1 MHFFQKAIAGS
12 AIAVLCHV
20 PAGLAAPTAS
30 LTLDEAIRATIEHNP
45 QLSAYQFKSDALTG
59 EQQTAGLRPEFRVGA
74 ELENVAGSGELRG
87 TNAAELTIAVSS
99 VIELGG
105 KRDARL
111 GVVTARQQQL
121 QTEQRVLTL
130 DVLSGVTRQFLA
142 LVAAQE
148 QLALHTEANRIA
160 QDTLSSLR
168 RQVQAGRLPEAE
180 VLRAQA
186 GLARANVA
194 LKQAEQ
200 AVRRERLLLSAQW
213 ADPTPD
219 FQIVQGDLYALPPSV
234 SLSDLQS
241 RLANNPDL
249 LLLTSEIDVRSAELR
264 EARSNRRGDIEWS
277 AGVRRLQDS
286 GDSAAVVGVSVPLG
300 SGRRASGSIATATAQ
315 QAGAQQAHDSAR
327 IRLEA
332 ELIGLADE
340 QQQAINELG
349 TLRNEVI
356 PALRRALKATG
367 DGFEQG
373 RYSYLELTLAQGELL
388 DAQLA
393 VVDAA
398 ERVQQTRIEL
408 ERLTGAALTKKNIE
422 VTHENN

>member
-1 MHFFQKAIAGS
+1 MHFFQKALAGS
-12 AIAVLCHV
+12 AIAVLCHA
-20 PAGLAAPTAS
+20 PYGLAAPTAS

-45 QLSAYQFKSDALTG
+45 QLSAYRFKADALAG
-59 EQQTAGLRPEFRVGA
+59 EQQTAGLRPELRVGA
-74 ELENVAGSGELRG
+74 ELENVAGSGDLRG
-87 TNAAELTIAVSS
+87 TDAAELTIAVSS

-111 GVVTARQQQL
+111 GLVTARQQQL

-130 DVLSGVTRQFLA
+130 DVLSGVAQQFLA

-148 QLALHTEANRIA
+148 QVALHTEAHRIA
-160 QDTLSSLR
+160 EDMLASLR

-194 LKQAEQ
+194 LRQAEQ
-200 AVRRERLLLSAQW
+200 SVRRERLLLSAQW

-219 FQIVQGDLYALPPSV
+219 FQRAQGDLYAVPPTIPQSE
-234 SLSDLQS
+234 LQS

-249 LLLTSEIDVRSAELR
+249 LLLTSEIDVLSAQLR

-286 GDSAAVVGVSVPLG
+286 GDSAAVVGLSVPLG
-300 SGRRASGSIATATAQ
+300 TGRRASGALTTATAQ
-315 QAGAQQAHDSAR
+315 HAGAQQALDSAR
-327 IRLEA
+327 IRLDA
-332 ELIGLADE
+332 ELVGLADE
-340 QQQAINELG
+340 QQQATSELG
-349 TLRNEVI
+349 ALRNEVI
-356 PALRRALKATG
+356 PALRRALKATA

-398 ERVQQTRIEL
+398 ERLQQTRIEL
-408 ERLTGAALTKKNIE
+408 ERLTGVALTEKNSEI
-422 VTHENN
+422 TP

>member
-45 QLSAYQFKSDALTG
+45 QLSAYRFKADALAG

-87 TNAAELTIAVSS
+87 TDAAELTIAVSS

-111 GVVTARQQQL
+111 DVVTARQQQL

-186 GLARANVA
+186 SLARASVA

-219 FQIVQGDLYALPPSV
+219 FQTVQGDLYALPPSV
-234 SLSDLQS
+234 PLSDLQS

-277 AGVRRLQDS
+277 AGIRRLQES

-300 SGRRASGSIATATAQ
+300 SGSRASGAIATATAQ
-315 QAGAQQAHDSAR
+315 QAGAQQSRDSAR

-332 ELIGLADE
+332 ELTGLADE

-408 ERLTGAALTKKNIE
+408 ERLTGVALTEKNIE
-422 VTHENN
+422 VTQ

>member
-20 PAGLAAPTAS
+20 PAGLAAPPMTS

-45 QLSAYQFKSDALTG
+45 QLSAYRFKADALTG
-59 EQQTAGLRPEFRVGA
+59 EQQTAGLKPEFRVGA
-74 ELENVAGSGELRG
+74 EIENVAGSGELRG
-87 TNAAELTIAVSS
+87 TDAAELTIAVSS

-111 GVVTARQQQL
+111 GLVTARQQQL

-148 QLALHTEANRIA
+148 QLALRTEANRIA
-160 QDTLSSLR
+160 QDTFAFLQ
-168 RQVQAGRLPEAE
+168 RQVQAGQLPEAE

-186 GLARANVA
+186 GLARARVA
-194 LKQAEQ
+194 LKKAEQ
-200 AVRRERLLLSAQW
+200 TVRHERLLLSAQW

-219 FQIVQGDLYALPPSV
+219 FQTVQGDLYAIPPPV
-234 SLSDLQS
+234 PLSDLQS

-264 EARSNRRGDIEWS
+264 EARSNRRGNIEWT
-277 AGVRRLQDS
+277 AGVRRIQGS
-286 GDSAAVVGVSVPLG
+286 GDSAAVVGLSVPLG
-300 SGRRASGSIATATAQ
+300 AGRRSSGAITMATAQ

-327 IRLEA
+327 IQLEA

-349 TLRNEVI
+349 ILRNEAI
-356 PALRRALKATG
+356 PALRRALKATA

-373 RYSYLELTLAQGELL
+373 RYRYSELALAQGELL

-393 VVDAA
+393 LVDAA
-398 ERVQQTRIEL
+398 EHLQQTRIEL
-408 ERLTGAALTKKNIE
+408 ERLTGVALTEKISE
-422 VTHENN
+422 VNP